1 MSRLLV
7 ICEGETERLFV
18 EEVLAPYLANLKVY
32 ASPSKLKSGPG
43 KQGGGCV
50 TVERLAHHIHNEY
63 GKSNYL
69 TTLVDLYGFE
79 KADDRDKATLEAD
92 VLKAVK
98 KHLGNRFDA
107 RRVRP
112 YVQQYEFEGLLFS
125 HIPSF
130 KWVVDAWNEKTEE
143 ELMHIRKQFDSPEEI
158 NNGRETAPSKRL
170 ETIFGPGVYSKTE
183 HGPLILEDIGLER
196 IKQTCPRFK
205 SWLEW
210 MESLQPPKSS
220 HAS

>member
-1 MSRLLV
+1 MNRLLV

-18 EEVLAPYLANLKVY
+18 EKVLAPYLANLKID

-50 TVERLAHHIHNEY
+50 TVERLAKNIRNAY
-63 GKSNYL
+63 GNFDHL
-69 TTLVDLYGFE
+69 TTLVDLYGFQQTHG
-79 KADDRDKATLEAD
+79 RDKEMLEAA
-92 VLKAVK
+92 VLEEVEKRVG
-98 KHLGNRFDA
+98 GNFNVRK
-107 RRVRP
+107 VRP
-112 YVQQYEFEGLLFS
+112 YIQQYEFEGLLFS

-130 KWVVDAWNEKTEE
+130 EWVVDAWNEKIE
-143 ELMHIRKQFDSPEEI
+143 RKLRQIQNQFDSPEAI

-170 ETIFGPGVYSKTE
+170 EKVFGPGVYSKTE

-196 IKQTCPRFK
+196 IKQECPRFK
-205 SWLEW
+205 DWLEW